1 MYAEGL
7 VRLVQFGGVYCAH
20 CTCSLF
26 LKVVYYEWRK
36 RELQRR
42 LINEGRCDERLKD
55 SKIKLRNLHASHT
68 LGCTT
73 KQTRNT

>member
-1 MYAEGL
+1 MKRGKGIKDLDDKSGGMEILMTEAEP
-7 VRLVQFGGVYCAH
+7 
-20 CTCSLF
+20 
-26 LKVVYYEWRK
+26 VVYYESRN
-36 RELQRR
+36 RELKRR

>member
-1 MYAEGL
+1 MKRGKGIKDLDGKSGGMEILMTEAEP
-7 VRLVQFGGVYCAH
+7 
-20 CTCSLF
+20 
-26 LKVVYYEWRK
+26 VVYYESRN
-36 RELQRR
+36 RELKRR